1 MKKILS
7 IVLLIVAGYF
17 IFNRA
22 MDAPESNSL
31 KRISKTY
38 YQGEYQTAKSE
49 LEEFLK
55 EYPNST
61 SGWAF
66 LGLVSLE
73 LNDTL
78 NAELG
83 FKKGYE
89 LDAENDR
96 AIVGLGVIE
105 RMRGN
110 YEGARKYYE
119 EATKVN
125 PRNPNAYS
133 SLLMLELKNENY
145 PKAVELG
152 EKARSL
158 NLINHRPGI
167 LGNLAI
173 AYHYNNQFQERDETL
188 QKLETMNYQDLEYI
202 KMIIN
207 GTVDLID
214 LL

>member
-1 MKKILS
+1 MRKKLN
-7 IVLLIVAGYF
+7 IVFLIVAGYF
-17 IFNRA
+17 IFNRV
-22 MDAPESNSL
+22 MKAPESNSL
-31 KRISKTY
+31 KKISKIY

-61 SGWAF
+61 SGWSF
-66 LGLVSLE
+66 FGTVNLE
-73 LNDTL
+73 LDDTL

-89 LDAENDR
+89 LDSKNDK

-105 RMRGN
+105 RMKGN

-119 EATKVN
+119 EAIKVN
-125 PRNPNAYS
+125 PRNPDSYS
-133 SLLMLELKNENY
+133 SLLVLELKKKNY

-152 EKARSL
+152 EKARTL
-158 NLINHRPGI
+158 NLINKRPGI

-188 QKLETMNYQDLEYI
+188 QKLETMNYRDLKYI

-207 GTVDLID
+207 GKID
-214 LL
+214 LKEVI